1 MIMLF
6 NISNGKGELFM
17 KFVKGIIGFICI
29 NLSILGV
36 INILKRYKKD
46 SITVDE
52 DTSDKAYALII
63 NNID

>member
-1 MIMLF
+1 MNNRKGVLF
-6 NISNGKGELFM
+6 TKFLKGF
-17 KFVKGIIGFICI
+17 IGFICI
-29 NLSILGV
+29 NVSILGV

-46 SITVDE
+46 STTEDE

>member
-1 MIMLF
+1 
-6 NISNGKGELFM
+6 M
-17 KFVKGIIGFICI
+17 KFLKGFIGFICI
-29 NLSILGV
+29 NVSILGV

-46 SITVDE
+46 STTVDE